1 MIQSIL
7 KEIDAHMGLW
17 FIPQSNLVFNDNN
30 SIVEITSIT
39 DFKVIG
45 VIDKNDISGENITI
59 AFSHYGL
66 DSENLFIHL
75 IKEFFF
81 NEFGIEEIIIKEGE
95 ENINRSLYIQE
106 EDDSKLSLI
115 LKFYGIDKSQLS
127 SLVTNEERTY
137 FEYIKDRNLLS
148 SILNIDRED
157 INILREVTTNRVQVI
172 EQVMTDFLRINS
184 SNKNYIANLKSIAN
198 ESDWYSELIS
208 LLVRQI
214 NWRS

>member
-1 MIQSIL
+1 MIQSVL
-7 KEIDAHMGLW
+7 KRIDAHMGLW
-17 FIPQSNLVFNDNN
+17 FIPQFNLVFNDNN
-30 SIVEITSIT
+30 DIVEIASIT

-45 VIDKNDISGENITI
+45 VIDKNNISDENITI

-66 DSENLFIHL
+66 NSENLFIHL

-81 NEFGIEEIIIKEGE
+81 NEFGIEEIVIKEGE

-137 FEYIKDRNLLS
+137 FEYIKDKNLLS

-172 EQVMTDFLRINS
+172 EQVITDFLRINS

-214 NWRS
+214 NWRL

>member
-30 SIVEITSIT
+30 GIVEIASIT

-81 NEFGIEEIIIKEGE
+81 NEFGIEEIVIKEGE

-106 EDDSKLSLI
+106 EDESKLSLI

-127 SLVTNEERTY
+127 SLVNNEERTY
-137 FEYIKDRNLLS
+137 FEYIKDKNLLS

-157 INILREVTTNRVQVI
+157 INILREVTTNRVLVI
-172 EQVMTDFLRINS
+172 EQVITDFLKVNS
-184 SNKNYIANLKSIAN
+184 GNVNYLTNLKSIAN

-214 NWRS
+214 NWRN

>member
-1 MIQSIL
+1 MIQSVL
-7 KEIDAHMGLW
+7 KRIDAHMGLW
-17 FIPQSNLVFNDNN
+17 FIPQFNLVFNDNN
-30 SIVEITSIT
+30 DIVEIASIT

-45 VIDKNDISGENITI
+45 VIDKNNISDENITI

-66 DSENLFIHL
+66 NSENLFIHL

-81 NEFGIEEIIIKEGE
+81 NEFGIEEIVIKEGE

-115 LKFYGIDKSQLS
+115 LKFYGINKSQLS

-137 FEYIKDRNLLS
+137 FEYIKDKNLLS

-172 EQVMTDFLRINS
+172 EQVITDFLRINS

>member
-1 MIQSIL
+1 MIQSVL
-7 KEIDAHMGLW
+7 KRIDAHMGLW
-17 FIPQSNLVFNDNN
+17 FIPQFNLVFNDNN
-30 SIVEITSIT
+30 DIVEIASIT

-45 VIDKNDISGENITI
+45 VIDKINISDENITI

-66 DSENLFIHL
+66 NSENLFIHL

-81 NEFGIEEIIIKEGE
+81 NEFGIEEIVIKEGE

-137 FEYIKDRNLLS
+137 FEYIKDKNLLS

-172 EQVMTDFLRINS
+172 EQVITDFLRINS

>member
-1 MIQSIL
+1 MIQSVL
-7 KEIDAHMGLW
+7 KRIDAHMGLW
-17 FIPQSNLVFNDNN
+17 FIPQFNLVFNDN
-30 SIVEITSIT
+30 SDIVEIASIT

-45 VIDKNDISGENITI
+45 VIDKNNISDENITI

-66 DSENLFIHL
+66 NSENLFIHL

-81 NEFGIEEIIIKEGE
+81 NEFGIEEIVIKEGE

-137 FEYIKDRNLLS
+137 FEYIKDKNLLS

-172 EQVMTDFLRINS
+172 EQVITDFLRMNG

>member
-1 MIQSIL
+1 MIQSVL
-7 KEIDAHMGLW
+7 KRIDAHMGLW
-17 FIPQSNLVFNDNN
+17 FIPQFNLVFNDNN
-30 SIVEITSIT
+30 DIVEIASIT

-45 VIDKNDISGENITI
+45 VIDKNNISDENITI

-66 DSENLFIHL
+66 NSENLFIHL

-81 NEFGIEEIIIKEGE
+81 NEFSIEEIIIKEGE

-137 FEYIKDRNLLS
+137 FEYVKDKNLLS

-172 EQVMTDFLRINS
+172 EQVVNDFLRINA
-184 SNKNYIANLKSIAN
+184 SNENYITNLKSIAN

>member
-30 SIVEITSIT
+30 GIVEIGSIT

-106 EDDSKLSLI
+106 EDESKLSLI
-115 LKFYGIDKSQLS
+115 LKFYGIDKSHLS
-127 SLVTNEERTY
+127 SLVNNEERTN
-137 FEYIKDRNLLS
+137 FEYVKDKNLLS

-157 INILREVTTNRVQVI
+157 INILREVTTNRVLVI
-172 EQVMTDFLRINS
+172 EQVITDFLRVNS
-184 SNKNYIANLKSIAN
+184 GNENYLTNLKSIAN

-214 NWRS
+214 NWRN

>member
-1 MIQSIL
+1 MIQSVL
-7 KEIDAHMGLW
+7 KRIDAHMGLW
-17 FIPQSNLVFNDNN
+17 FIPQFNLVFNDNN
-30 SIVEITSIT
+30 DIVEIASIT

-45 VIDKNDISGENITI
+45 VIDKNNISDENITI

-66 DSENLFIHL
+66 NSENLFIHL

-81 NEFGIEEIIIKEGE
+81 NEFGIEEIVIKEDE

-137 FEYIKDRNLLS
+137 FEYIKDKNLLS

-172 EQVMTDFLRINS
+172 EQVITDFLRINS

-214 NWRS
+214 NWRL

>member
-1 MIQSIL
+1 MMQSIL

-17 FIPQSNLVFNDNN
+17 FIPQSNLVFNDNYN
-30 SIVEITSIT
+30 VVEIASIT
-39 DFKVIG
+39 DFKIIG

-81 NEFGIEEIIIKEGE
+81 NEFGIEEIVIKEGE
-95 ENINRSLYIQE
+95 ENINRSLYIQK
-106 EDDSKLSLI
+106 EDISKLSLI
-115 LKFYGIDKSQLS
+115 LNFYGIDKSQLF
-127 SLVTNEERTY
+127 SLVNNEERTY
-137 FEYIKDRNLLS
+137 FEYVKDKKLLS

-157 INILREVTTNRVQVI
+157 INILREVTANRIQVI
-172 EQVMTDFLRINS
+172 EQTVTDFLRVNS
-184 SNKNYIANLKSIAN
+184 GNENYIANLKSIAN
-198 ESDWYSELIS
+198 ESDWFSELIS

-214 NWRS
+214 NWRN

>member
-30 SIVEITSIT
+30 SIVEIASIT

-45 VIDKNDISGENITI
+45 VIDKTNISDENITI

-81 NEFGIEEIIIKEGE
+81 NEFSIEEIVIKEGE

-115 LKFYGIDKSQLS
+115 LKFYGINKSQIS

-137 FEYIKDRNLLS
+137 FEYIKDKNLLS

-172 EQVMTDFLRINS
+172 EQVITDFLRING
-184 SNKNYIANLKSIAN
+184 SNENYIANLKSIAN

-214 NWRS
+214 NWRL

>member
-1 MIQSIL
+1 MIQSVL
-7 KEIDAHMGLW
+7 KRIDAHMGLW
-17 FIPQSNLVFNDNN
+17 FIPQFNLVFNDNN
-30 SIVEITSIT
+30 DIVEIASIT

-45 VIDKNDISGENITI
+45 VIDKTNISDENITI

-66 DSENLFIHL
+66 NSENLFIHL

-106 EDDSKLSLI
+106 EDNDKLSMI
-115 LKFYGIDKSQLS
+115 LKFYGINKSQLS

-137 FEYIKDRNLLS
+137 FEYIKDKNLLS

-172 EQVMTDFLRINS
+172 EQVVNDFLRINS
-184 SNKNYIANLKSIAN
+184 SNKNYIVNLKSIAN

-214 NWRS
+214 NWRL

>member
-1 MIQSIL
+1 MIQSVL
-7 KEIDAHMGLW
+7 KRIDAHMGLW
-17 FIPQSNLVFNDNN
+17 FIPQFNLVFNDNN
-30 SIVEITSIT
+30 DIVEIASIT

-45 VIDKNDISGENITI
+45 VIDKNNISDENITI

-66 DSENLFIHL
+66 NSENLFIHL

-81 NEFGIEEIIIKEGE
+81 NEFGIEEIVIKEGD

-137 FEYIKDRNLLS
+137 FEYVKDKNLLS

-172 EQVMTDFLRINS
+172 EQVVTDFLRINS
-184 SNKNYIANLKSIAN
+184 SNENYIKNLKSIAN

-214 NWRS
+214 NWRN

>member
-1 MIQSIL
+1 
-7 KEIDAHMGLW
+7 MGLW
-17 FIPQSNLVFNDNN
+17 FIPQFNLVFNDNN
-30 SIVEITSIT
+30 DIVEIASIT

-45 VIDKNDISGENITI
+45 VIDKNDISDENITI

-66 DSENLFIHL
+66 NSENLFIHL

-81 NEFGIEEIIIKEGE
+81 NEFGIEEIVIKEGE

-137 FEYIKDRNLLS
+137 FEYIKDKNLLS

>member
-30 SIVEITSIT
+30 DIVEIGSIT

-45 VIDKNDISGENITI
+45 IIDKNDISDENITI

-81 NEFGIEEIIIKEGE
+81 NEFGIEEIVIKEGE

-106 EDDSKLSLI
+106 EDENKLSLI

-127 SLVTNEERTY
+127 SLVNNEERTY
-137 FEYIKDRNLLS
+137 FEYIKDKNLLS

-157 INILREVTTNRVQVI
+157 INILREVTTNRVLVI
-172 EQVMTDFLRINS
+172 EQVITDFLKANS
-184 SNKNYIANLKSIAN
+184 GNENYLANLKSIAN

-214 NWRS
+214 NWRN

>member
-30 SIVEITSIT
+30 DIVEIGSIT

-59 AFSHYGL
+59 SFSHYGL

-81 NEFGIEEIIIKEGE
+81 NEFGIEEIVIKEGE

-106 EDDSKLSLI
+106 EDESKLSLI

-127 SLVTNEERTY
+127 SLVNNEERTY
-137 FEYIKDRNLLS
+137 FEYVKDKNLLS

-157 INILREVTTNRVQVI
+157 INILREVTTNRVLVI
-172 EQVMTDFLRINS
+172 EQVITDFLKINS
-184 SNKNYIANLKSIAN
+184 GNENYLKNLESIAN

-208 LLVRQI
+208 LLVQQI
-214 NWRS
+214 NWRN

>member
-1 MIQSIL
+1 MIQSVL
-7 KEIDAHMGLW
+7 KRIDAHMGLW
-17 FIPQSNLVFNDNN
+17 FIPQFNLVFNDNN
-30 SIVEITSIT
+30 DIVEIASIT

-45 VIDKNDISGENITI
+45 VIDKNDISDENITI

-66 DSENLFIHL
+66 NSENLFIHL

-81 NEFGIEEIIIKEGE
+81 NEFGIEEIVIKEGE

-137 FEYIKDRNLLS
+137 FEYIKDKNLLS

>member
-30 SIVEITSIT
+30 DIVEIGSIT

-45 VIDKNDISGENITI
+45 IIDKNDISGENITI

-81 NEFGIEEIIIKEGE
+81 NEFSIEEIIIKEGE

-106 EDDSKLSLI
+106 EDEGKLSLI

-127 SLVTNEERTY
+127 SLVNNEERTY
-137 FEYIKDRNLLS
+137 FEYIKDKNLLS

-157 INILREVTTNRVQVI
+157 INILREVTTNRVLVI
-172 EQVMTDFLRINS
+172 EQVITDFLRVNS
-184 SNKNYIANLKSIAN
+184 GNANYLTNLKSIAN

-214 NWRS
+214 NWRN

>member
-30 SIVEITSIT
+30 DIVEIGSIT

-106 EDDSKLSLI
+106 EDNDKLSLI

-137 FEYIKDRNLLS
+137 FEYIKDKNLLS

-172 EQVMTDFLRINS
+172 EQVITDFLRINS

-214 NWRS
+214 NWRL

>member
-1 MIQSIL
+1 MIQSVL
-7 KEIDAHMGLW
+7 KRIDAHMGLW
-17 FIPQSNLVFNDNN
+17 FIPQFNLVFNDNN
-30 SIVEITSIT
+30 DIVEIASIT

-45 VIDKNDISGENITI
+45 VIDKNNISDENITI

-66 DSENLFIHL
+66 NSENLFIHL

-81 NEFGIEEIIIKEGE
+81 NEFGIEEIVIKEGE

-106 EDDSKLSLI
+106 EDESKLSLI
-115 LKFYGIDKSQLS
+115 LKFYWIDKSQLS

-137 FEYIKDRNLLS
+137 FEYIKDKNLLS

-172 EQVMTDFLRINS
+172 EQVITDFLRINS

-214 NWRS
+214 NWRL

>member
-1 MIQSIL
+1 MIQSVL
-7 KEIDAHMGLW
+7 KRIDAHMGLW
-17 FIPQSNLVFNDNN
+17 FIPQFNLVFNDNN
-30 SIVEITSIT
+30 DIVEIASIT

-45 VIDKNDISGENITI
+45 VIDKNNISDENITI

-66 DSENLFIHL
+66 NSENLFIHL

-81 NEFGIEEIIIKEGE
+81 NEFGIEEIVIKEGE

-106 EDDSKLSLI
+106 EDNDKLSMI

-137 FEYIKDRNLLS
+137 FEYINDKNLLS

-157 INILREVTTNRVQVI
+157 INILREVTTNRVRVI
-172 EQVMTDFLRINS
+172 EQVITDFLRMNG

>member
-30 SIVEITSIT
+30 YIVEIGSIT

-81 NEFGIEEIIIKEGE
+81 NEFGIEEIVIKEGE
-95 ENINRSLYIQE
+95 ENINRSLYIKE

-127 SLVTNEERTY
+127 SLVNNEERTY
-137 FEYIKDRNLLS
+137 FEYVKDKNLLS

-157 INILREVTTNRVQVI
+157 INILREVTTNRVLVI
-172 EQVMTDFLRINS
+172 EQVIADFLKVNS
-184 SNKNYIANLKSIAN
+184 GNESYLKNLELIAN

-214 NWRS
+214 NWRN

>member
-1 MIQSIL
+1 MIQSVL
-7 KEIDAHMGLW
+7 KRIDAHMGLW

-30 SIVEITSIT
+30 DIVEIASIT
-39 DFKVIG
+39 NFKVIG
-45 VIDKNDISGENITI
+45 VIDKNNISDENITI

-66 DSENLFIHL
+66 NSENLFIHL

-81 NEFGIEEIIIKEGE
+81 NEFGIEEIVIKEGE

-106 EDDSKLSLI
+106 EDNDKLSMI

-137 FEYIKDRNLLS
+137 FEYIKDKNLLS

-172 EQVMTDFLRINS
+172 EQVITDFLRINS

>member
-30 SIVEITSIT
+30 DVVEIASIT

-81 NEFGIEEIIIKEGE
+81 NEFGIREIIIKEGE

-115 LKFYGIDKSQLS
+115 LNFYGIDKSQLS
-127 SLVTNEERTY
+127 SLVNNEERTY
-137 FEYIKDRNLLS
+137 FEYVKDKKLLS

-157 INILREVTTNRVQVI
+157 INILREVTANRIQVI
-172 EQVMTDFLRINS
+172 EQTVEDFLRINS
-184 SNKNYIANLKSIAN
+184 GNKNYITNLKSIAN

-214 NWRS
+214 NWRN

>member
-30 SIVEITSIT
+30 DIVEIGSIT

-45 VIDKNDISGENITI
+45 IIDKNDISGENITI
-59 AFSHYGL
+59 AFSYYGL

-106 EDDSKLSLI
+106 EDESKLSLI

-127 SLVTNEERTY
+127 SLVNNEERTY
-137 FEYIKDRNLLS
+137 FEYVKDKNLLS

-157 INILREVTTNRVQVI
+157 INILREVTTNRVLVI
-172 EQVMTDFLRINS
+172 EQVIADFLKANS
-184 SNKNYIANLKSIAN
+184 GNENYLKNLKSIAN

-214 NWRS
+214 NWRN

>member
-1 MIQSIL
+1 MIQSVL
-7 KEIDAHMGLW
+7 KRIDAHMGLW
-17 FIPQSNLVFNDNN
+17 FIPQFNLVFNDNN
-30 SIVEITSIT
+30 DIVEIASIT

-45 VIDKNDISGENITI
+45 VIDKNNISDENITI

-66 DSENLFIHL
+66 NSENLFIHL

-81 NEFGIEEIIIKEGE
+81 NEFNIEEIVIKEGE

-115 LKFYGIDKSQLS
+115 LKFYGINKSQLS

-137 FEYIKDRNLLS
+137 FEYVKDKNLLS

-172 EQVMTDFLRINS
+172 EQVITDFLRINS

-214 NWRS
+214 NWRL

>member
-1 MIQSIL
+1 MIQSVL
-7 KEIDAHMGLW
+7 KRIDAHMGLW
-17 FIPQSNLVFNDNN
+17 FIPQFNLVFNDNN
-30 SIVEITSIT
+30 YIVEIASIT

-45 VIDKNDISGENITI
+45 VIDKNNISDENITI

-66 DSENLFIHL
+66 NSENLFIHL

-81 NEFGIEEIIIKEGE
+81 NEFGIEEIVIKEGE

-106 EDDSKLSLI
+106 EDNDKLSMI

-137 FEYIKDRNLLS
+137 FEYIKDKNLLS

-157 INILREVTTNRVQVI
+157 INILREVTTNRVRVI
-172 EQVMTDFLRINS
+172 EQVITDFLKVNS
-184 SNKNYIANLKSIAN
+184 GNVNYLTNLKSIAN

-214 NWRS
+214 NWRN

>member
-1 MIQSIL
+1 MIQSVL
-7 KEIDAHMGLW
+7 KRIDAHMGLW
-17 FIPQSNLVFNDNN
+17 FIPQFNLVFNDNN
-30 SIVEITSIT
+30 DIVEIASIT

-45 VIDKNDISGENITI
+45 VIDKTNISDENITI

-66 DSENLFIHL
+66 NSENLFIHL

-106 EDDSKLSLI
+106 EDNDKLSMI

-137 FEYIKDRNLLS
+137 FEYIKDKNLLS

-172 EQVMTDFLRINS
+172 EQVITDFLRINS

-214 NWRS
+214 NWRN

>member
-1 MIQSIL
+1 MIQSVL
-7 KEIDAHMGLW
+7 KRIDAHMGLW
-17 FIPQSNLVFNDNN
+17 FIPQFNLVFNDN
-30 SIVEITSIT
+30 SDIVEIASIT

-45 VIDKNDISGENITI
+45 VIDKNNISDENITI

-66 DSENLFIHL
+66 NSENLFIHL

-137 FEYIKDRNLLS
+137 FEYIKDKNLLS

>member
-17 FIPQSNLVFNDNN
+17 FIPQSNLVFNDIND
-30 SIVEITSIT
+30 IVEIGSIT

-59 AFSHYGL
+59 ALSHYGL

-127 SLVTNEERTY
+127 SLVNNEERTY
-137 FEYIKDRNLLS
+137 FEYVKDKNLLS

-157 INILREVTTNRVQVI
+157 INILREVTTNRVLVI
-172 EQVMTDFLRINS
+172 EQVITDFLRVNS
-184 SNKNYIANLKSIAN
+184 GNENYLKNLKSIAN

-214 NWRS
+214 NWRN

>member
-1 MIQSIL
+1 MIQSVL
-7 KEIDAHMGLW
+7 KRIDAHMGLW
-17 FIPQSNLVFNDNN
+17 FIPQFNLVFNDNN
-30 SIVEITSIT
+30 DIVEIASIT

-45 VIDKNDISGENITI
+45 VIDKNNISDENITI

-66 DSENLFIHL
+66 NSENLFIHL

-81 NEFGIEEIIIKEGE
+81 NEFGIEEIVIKEGE

-137 FEYIKDRNLLS
+137 FEYIKDKNLLS

-172 EQVMTDFLRINS
+172 EQVITDFLRINS
-184 SNKNYIANLKSIAN
+184 SNENYITNLKSIAN

>member
-30 SIVEITSIT
+30 DIVEIGSIT

-45 VIDKNDISGENITI
+45 VIDKNYISGENITI

-66 DSENLFIHL
+66 DSENLFIYL

-81 NEFGIEEIIIKEGE
+81 NEFGIEEIVIKEGE

-106 EDDSKLSLI
+106 EDESKLSLM

-127 SLVTNEERTY
+127 SLVNNEERTY
-137 FEYIKDRNLLS
+137 FEYVKDKNLLS

-157 INILREVTTNRVQVI
+157 INILREVTTNRVLVI
-172 EQVMTDFLRINS
+172 EQVITDFLKTNS
-184 SNKNYIANLKSIAN
+184 GNENYLKNLESIAN

-214 NWRS
+214 NWRN

>member
-1 MIQSIL
+1 MIQSVL
-7 KEIDAHMGLW
+7 KRIDAHMGLW
-17 FIPQSNLVFNDNN
+17 FIPQFNLVFNDNN
-30 SIVEITSIT
+30 DIVEIASIT

-45 VIDKNDISGENITI
+45 VIDKNNISDENITI

-66 DSENLFIHL
+66 NSENLFIHL

-81 NEFGIEEIIIKEGE
+81 NEFNIEEIVIKEGE

-137 FEYIKDRNLLS
+137 FEYIKDKNLLS

-172 EQVMTDFLRINS
+172 EQVVNDFLRINA
-184 SNKNYIANLKSIAN
+184 SNENYITNLKSIAN

-214 NWRS
+214 NWRL

>member
-1 MIQSIL
+1 MIQSVL
-7 KEIDAHMGLW
+7 KRIDAHMGLW
-17 FIPQSNLVFNDNN
+17 FIPQFNLVFNDNN
-30 SIVEITSIT
+30 DIVEIASIT

-45 VIDKNDISGENITI
+45 VIDKNNISDENITI

-66 DSENLFIHL
+66 NSENLFIHL

-81 NEFGIEEIIIKEGE
+81 NEFGIEEIVIKEGE
-95 ENINRSLYIQE
+95 ENINRSLYIRE

-137 FEYIKDRNLLS
+137 FEYIKDKNLLS

-172 EQVMTDFLRINS
+172 EQVITDFLRING
-184 SNKNYIANLKSIAN
+184 SNENYIANLKSIAN

-214 NWRS
+214 NWRL

>member
-1 MIQSIL
+1 MIQSVL
-7 KEIDAHMGLW
+7 KRIDAHMGLW
-17 FIPQSNLVFNDNN
+17 FIPQFNLVFNDNN
-30 SIVEITSIT
+30 DIVEIASIT

-45 VIDKNDISGENITI
+45 VIDKNNISDENITI

-66 DSENLFIHL
+66 NSENLFIHL

-81 NEFGIEEIIIKEGE
+81 NEFGIEEIVIKEGE

-106 EDDSKLSLI
+106 EDESKLSLI

-127 SLVTNEERTY
+127 SLVNNEERTY
-137 FEYIKDRNLLS
+137 FEYVKDKNLLS

-157 INILREVTTNRVQVI
+157 INILREVTTNRVLVI
-172 EQVMTDFLRINS
+172 EQVITDFLKENS
-184 SNKNYIANLKSIAN
+184 GNGNYLKNLKSIAN

-214 NWRS
+214 NWRN

>member
-1 MIQSIL
+1 MIQSVL
-7 KEIDAHMGLW
+7 KRIDAHMGLW
-17 FIPQSNLVFNDNN
+17 FIPQFNLVFNDNN
-30 SIVEITSIT
+30 DIVEIASIT

-45 VIDKNDISGENITI
+45 VIDKNNISDENITI

-66 DSENLFIHL
+66 NSENLFIHL

-81 NEFGIEEIIIKEGE
+81 NEFGIEEIVIKEGE

-106 EDDSKLSLI
+106 EDESKLSLI

-137 FEYIKDRNLLS
+137 FEYIKDKNLLS

-172 EQVMTDFLRINS
+172 EQVVNDFLRINS
-184 SNKNYIANLKSIAN
+184 SNKNYIVNLKSIAN

-208 LLVRQI
+208 LLVQQI

>member
-1 MIQSIL
+1 MIQSVL
-7 KEIDAHMGLW
+7 KRIDAHMGLW
-17 FIPQSNLVFNDNN
+17 FIPQFNLVFNDNN
-30 SIVEITSIT
+30 DIVEIASIT

-45 VIDKNDISGENITI
+45 VIDKNNISDENITI
-59 AFSHYGL
+59 EFSHYGL
-66 DSENLFIHL
+66 NSENLFIHL

-81 NEFGIEEIIIKEGE
+81 NEFNIEEIVIKEGE

-115 LKFYGIDKSQLS
+115 LKFYGINKSQLS

-137 FEYIKDRNLLS
+137 FEYIKDKNLLS

-172 EQVMTDFLRINS
+172 EQVITDFLRINS

>member
-1 MIQSIL
+1 MIQSVL
-7 KEIDAHMGLW
+7 KRIDAHMGLW
-17 FIPQSNLVFNDNN
+17 FIPQFNLVFNDNN
-30 SIVEITSIT
+30 DIVEIASIT

-45 VIDKNDISGENITI
+45 VIDKNNISDENITI

-66 DSENLFIHL
+66 NSESLFIHL

-81 NEFGIEEIIIKEGE
+81 NEFGIEEIVIKEGE

-106 EDDSKLSLI
+106 EDNDKLSMV

-137 FEYIKDRNLLS
+137 FEYIKDKNLLS

-172 EQVMTDFLRINS
+172 EQVITDFLRINS

-214 NWRS
+214 NWRL

>member
-1 MIQSIL
+1 MMQSIL

-17 FIPQSNLVFNDNN
+17 FIPQSNLVFNDNYN
-30 SIVEITSIT
+30 VVEIGSIT

-45 VIDKNDISGENITI
+45 IIDKNDISGENITI

-81 NEFGIEEIIIKEGE
+81 NEFGIEEIVIKEGE

-127 SLVTNEERTY
+127 SLVNNEERTY
-137 FEYIKDRNLLS
+137 FEYVKDKNLLS

-172 EQVMTDFLRINS
+172 EQVITDFLRINS

-214 NWRS
+214 NWRN

>member
-1 MIQSIL
+1 MMQSIL

-30 SIVEITSIT
+30 DIVEIGSIT

-81 NEFGIEEIIIKEGE
+81 NEFGIEEIVIKEGE
-95 ENINRSLYIQE
+95 ENINRSLYIQK
-106 EDDSKLSLI
+106 EDISKLSLI
-115 LKFYGIDKSQLS
+115 LNFYGIDKSQLF
-127 SLVTNEERTY
+127 SLVNNEERTY
-137 FEYIKDRNLLS
+137 FEYVKDKKLLS

-157 INILREVTTNRVQVI
+157 INILREVTANRIQVI
-172 EQVMTDFLRINS
+172 EQTVTDFLRVNS
-184 SNKNYIANLKSIAN
+184 GNENYIANLKSIAN
-198 ESDWYSELIS
+198 ESDWFSELIS

-214 NWRS
+214 NWRN